1 MSLRDRN
8 SLSIAIV
15 SHDVTAKGL
24 TEHVDSRLSKIESFR
39 KSSRNRQSGSSS
51 GKMRPQL
58 IAEKPKIMIDPD
70 QALPSVKPF
79 IAKTL

>member
-1 MSLRDRN
+1 MEIVFRP
-8 SLSIAIV
+8 AIV

-24 TEHVDSRLSKIESFR
+24 TEHVDSRLSKIESFQEIIEEYKAGR
-39 KSSRNRQSGSSS
+39 AA
-51 GKMRPQL
+51 GKCGPQL
-58 IAEKPKIMIDPD
+58 IAEKPKITIDPD